1 MAYEPLKPLAAYV
14 GPAKPRMLLI
24 GEAWGAD
31 EESAREPFVGSSGK
45 ELFTMLGEARAAA
58 GGDGVDE
65 SMMEHSQI
73 MESFIFGSAWIRQ
86 RRPWLDREGIGFTN
100 VFNLRPLANNLDNI
114 CLTRKELKDAGLDKG
129 YPNDWPSLVRGR
141 YLRPE
146 YAPELDRLE
155 AEIAQL
161 APSLIVLLGNTPC
174 WGLLKKTAIS
184 GIRGATAYALW
195 PARAGAPAW
204 KVLPTF
210 HPASVLYQWSNRVIV
225 VADFIKAFREC
236 RFAEVRRPKRRVLI
250 DPTIEEVEAYAAKLI
265 SLAEASFGPLE
276 IGADCETE
284 GGQMSMTT
292 LAPSVDEAIVIPF
305 IDKRKP
311 GWSYWPDIG
320 QEYRALCAI
329 DRVYRHPNIRLVGQN
344 FIYDL
349 QYKMPLGLQLAR
361 TPEDTM
367 MLHHSMYPE
376 LNKGLGFL
384 GSIYTDEA
392 SWKLMRTEKAD
403 TEKRD
408 E

>member
-1 MAYEPLKPLAAYV
+1 MVYEPLKPLAAYV
-14 GPAKPRMLLI
+14 GPARPRMLLI

-45 ELFTMLGEARAAA
+45 ELFTMLGEARAVS
-58 GGDGVDE
+58 GGEGVDE
-65 SMMEHSQI
+65 SLALHARIS
-73 MESFIFGSAWIRQ
+73 ESFIYGSAWIRH
-86 RRPWLDREGIGFTN
+86 RGEWLEREGVGLTN
-100 VFNLRPLANNLDNI
+100 VLNLRPLANNLDNV
-114 CLTRKELKDAGLDKG
+114 TMTKKELKDARLEKD
-129 YPNDWPSLVRGR
+129 YPQDWPALVRGR
-141 YLRPE
+141 YLEPQF
-146 YAPELDRLE
+146 APEIARLALE
-155 AEIAQL
+155 LEQLQPNLIIA
-161 APSLIVLLGNTPC
+161 LGNTPC
-174 WGLLKKTAIS
+174 WALLRVTAIS
-184 GIRGATAYALW
+184 SIRGATTYCVW
-195 PARAGAPAW
+195 PSGSRY

-225 VADFIKAFREC
+225 VADLIKAFREAQ
-236 RFAEVRRPKRRVLI
+236 FPEVRRPRRRVLI
-250 DPTIEEVEAYAAKLI
+250 DPTIEEVEAYC
-265 SLAEASFGPLE
+265 EAITKYADIALSPVE

-284 GGQMSMTT
+284 KGQMSMTC
-292 LAPSVDEAIVIPF
+292 LAPSQSEAIVIPF
-305 IDKRKP
+305 IDRRKV

-320 QEYRALCAI
+320 QEYRALSAI
-329 DRVYRHPNIRLVGQN
+329 ARVYSHPNVRLVGQN

-349 QYKMPLGLQLAR
+349 QYKMPLGLTLSR